1 MSEATYAPM
10 PQAPTAQAPSG
21 MHADGAAHSA
31 WAPNVFT
38 WVLTWRALICAELL
52 VAIVADLAPSSA
64 WLVLGAAGAW
74 TLVSAGPALSP
85 PVGSLLRRLVLVVD
99 LAACVALL
107 ALARDDATLSLL
119 AAYAC
124 SSAVSWAAHRPVD
137 AFIAGGVCAAAFIAL
152 AALDLGAADQPAG
165 ITGTLSLFLF
175 FSLATSGFFTVAH
188 RIGAL
193 EIAAEISRE
202 RGRYRRDLHDRLG
215 QALSGMHF
223 EVQAVQA
230 VGHDEHAS
238 ARLLSLADGYRDS
251 LRMLRDLFR
260 VGDEPMVG
268 TNVASVIRQ
277 EARRMGQ
284 QAGVRIGVETTGDAS
299 RVPPWMRPH
308 VVAIGGEC
316 VNNAVKNG
324 HAAGIDITLDVTE
337 ELLVLSVTD
346 DGVGF
351 DNPPGTITEKE
362 GHYGLREMAERARI
376 CGGEVVVASQPGFGT
391 RVRLQVP
398 IPVGATE
405 DVLERDASRLRE
417 NVWTLLMGLRV
428 VLGAVALVQVASAVV
443 RDDGTSRLVA
453 AALAVFVLLD
463 VGLVAARSRA
473 VQRGLGRD
481 AAAVLPYGAIVGLS
495 FAAALWANVAP
506 VVLLYAP
513 LALLGV
519 GVASG
524 RRGAARGAWTMLAAV
539 VGAAAVASV
548 AGRVTDSEL
557 RAALVHVT
565 DIALLGMAAVQ
576 GAKLLDRLET
586 LQIRVRYQALARL
599 RHGLSSRMR
608 DQLTERLEE
617 LERHARALATDTP
630 DGEAFAEEAARLTAE
645 STELK
650 QRLRDIVH
658 TLADPTP
665 QQHGRTPAHV

>member
-1 MSEATYAPM
+1 MS
-10 PQAPTAQAPSG
+10 
-21 MHADGAAHSA
+21 ADGAAQSA

-38 WVLTWRALICAELL
+38 WVFTWRVLICLEMG
-52 VAIVADLAPSSA
+52 VALATGLADPDSWRAVA
-64 WLVLGAAGAW
+64 AAAAW
-74 TLVSAGPALSP
+74 TVVGLLPALSP
-85 PVGSLLRRLVLVVD
+85 PASPLTRRAVLVVD
-99 LAACVALL
+99 LTACIALL
-107 ALARDDATLSLL
+107 AIAGDDTMLSLM

-124 SSAVSWAAHRPVD
+124 SSAVSWAANRPVD
-137 AFIAGGVCAAAFIAL
+137 AFIAGGACGGAFLLVAA
-152 AALDLGAADQPAG
+152 GASAGQEPAG

-193 EIAAEISRE
+193 EIATEISRE

-223 EVQAVQA
+223 EVQAVHA
-230 VGHDEHAS
+230 VGLDEHTP

-251 LRMLRDLFR
+251 LRMLKDLFR

-284 QAGVRIGVETTGDAS
+284 QAGVRVSVDSTGDAS

-308 VVAIGGEC
+308 VVAISGEC

-324 HAAGIDITLDVTE
+324 HADGIDITLDVTDD
-337 ELLVLSVTD
+337 LLVLSITD

-376 CGGEVVVASQPGFGT
+376 CGGEVVVASQVGFGT

-398 IPVGATE
+398 VPLDATQ

-417 NVWTLLMGLRV
+417 NVWTLLMALRV
-428 VLGAVALVQVASAVV
+428 ALGVVALLQLGVLLV
-443 RDDGTSRLVA
+443 RGDAPTGTALV
-453 AALAVFVLLD
+453 ALAVLIDVLI
-463 VGLVAARSRA
+463 VAAMSRRIE
-473 VQRGLGRD
+473 QLLSRGVAPAIVYVLATGL
-481 AAAVLPYGAIVGLS
+481 AYLAVLAWNIPAIM
-495 FAAALWANVAP
+495 
-506 VVLLYAP
+506 LLYAP
-513 LALLGV
+513 LVLLGV
-519 GVASG
+519 GVVGG
-524 RRGAARGAWTMLAAV
+524 RRSAGRAAWTMLGVVVVATAAA
-539 VGAAAVASV
+539 GAA
-548 AGRVTDSEL
+548 GRLSDGEL
-557 RAALVHVT
+557 RASLVHIT

-586 LQIRVRYQALARL
+586 LQINVRHQALARL
-599 RHGLSSRMR
+599 KLGLSSRMR

-617 LERHARALATDTP
+617 LERHARELAVDP
-630 DGEAFAEEAARLTAE
+630 PADPVEFAQQTEQLISE
-645 STELK
+645 STDLK

-658 TLADPTP
+658 QLADPP
-665 QQHGRTPAHV
+665 PSGRTPVHV

>member
-1 MSEATYAPM
+1 M
-10 PQAPTAQAPSG
+10 PQAPTAHAPAG
-21 MHADGAAHSA
+21 MHADAAAQSA

-38 WVLTWRALICAELL
+38 WMLTWRLLICVELV
-52 VAIVADLAPSSA
+52 VAISSGLAPREA
-64 WLVLGAAGAW
+64 WLVLGAAAGW
-74 TLVSAGPALSP
+74 TLVSVMPALRP
-85 PVGSLLRRLVLVVD
+85 PATPLLRRGVLVID
-99 LAACVALL
+99 LAACIALL
-107 ALARDDATLSLL
+107 ALAPDDTSLSLM

-124 SSAVSWAAHRPVD
+124 SSAVSWAAHRPID
-137 AFIAGGVCAAAFIAL
+137 AFIAGGASAAAFLAIVAL
-152 AALDLGAADQPAG
+152 EPAGSRPDG

-193 EIAAEISRE
+193 EIATEISRE

-230 VGHDEHAS
+230 CGADEHAPS
-238 ARLLSLADGYRDS
+238 RLLSLADGYRDA
-251 LRMLRDLFR
+251 LRMLKDLLS

-284 QAGVRIGVETTGDAS
+284 QASVRVEVETTGDAS

-308 VVAIGGEC
+308 VVAIAGEC

-324 HAAGIDITLDVTE
+324 HAGGIDIALDVTD
-337 ELLVLSVTD
+337 ELLVLSITD

-376 CGGEVVVASQPGFGT
+376 CGGEVVIASQPGFGT

-398 IPVGATE
+398 IPEGATE
-405 DVLERDASRLRE
+405 DVLERDASKLRE
-417 NVWTLLMGLRV
+417 NVWTLLMALRV
-428 VLGAVALVQVASAVV
+428 ALGAVAVAQLV
-443 RDDGTSRLVA
+443 TELVA
-453 AALAVFVLLD
+453 GEASMILLLVTLAILADVLL
-463 VGLVAARSRA
+463 VPIFSRRIFRTLQRSA
-473 VQRGLGRD
+473 TPVTWYALLTSVPY
-481 AAAVLPYGAIVGLS
+481 AAVLVWDI
-495 FAAALWANVAP
+495 AP
-506 VVLLYAP
+506 VMLLYAP
-513 LALLGV
+513 LALLAV
-519 GVASG
+519 GVAHG
-524 RRGAARGAWTMLAAV
+524 RRGAARASWAMLGGVVAATV
-539 VGAAAVASV
+539 LARATGNLSD
-548 AGRVTDSEL
+548 GEL
-557 RAALVHVT
+557 RAFLVHVT

-617 LERHARALATDTP
+617 LERHTRALAVETP
-630 DGEAFAEEAARLTAE
+630 AGEAFTEATAQLTRE

-665 QQHGRTPAHV
+665 SGPSGRTPAHV